1 MLVLEGKSVYQGIAI
16 GRMKY
21 YRKADMSGKVY
32 QIADAEEELS
42 RFETGRQKAMDQLDG
57 LYRKALQEIG
67 SGEAM
72 ILQAHQLLLQ
82 DAEYLKFIKNII
94 TEQKYNTEYA
104 VRSAS
109 DHFVELFSSMEDE
122 YLKERAADI
131 KDISERLIRTLN
143 EDRTE
148 LTLTEPVII
157 AAEDLAPSE
166 TVQLDRSKILSLITQ
181 KGSVNSH
188 SAILART
195 MNIPAIVGVGQQLK
209 PELDGCQVIVDGFLG
224 RIYVDPEEEM
234 LYEYQEKKRVA
245 EERRTALTELLG
257 KENRTKDGKIIDI
270 YANIGE
276 PQDVREALKNDA
288 GGVGLMRSE
297 FLYLNKKNFPS
308 EEEQLAAY
316 KEVLE
321 GMEGRKVIIRTLD
334 IGADKQAEY
343 FQLPKEENP
352 ALGYRAIRICLT
364 RREVFR
370 TQLRAL
376 YRASVYGHLG
386 IMFPMIISVEEIREI
401 KQILS
406 EVKQELSL
414 EGFAYSDK
422 IELGIM
428 IETPAAAV
436 ISDLLAKEVDFFS
449 IGTND
454 LTQYTTAID
463 RQNPMLASFL
473 DPHHPAVLRLIGLTV
488 ENAHNHGIRVGIC
501 GELAADPTMTKT
513 FIELGVDELS
523 VAPGMVLELRKT
535 VREL

>member
-1 MLVLEGKSVYQGIAI
+1 MIVLEGKSVYKGIAI
-16 GRMKY
+16 GTMKY
-21 YRKADMSGKVY
+21 YKKAEIDAKVY
-32 QIADAEEELS
+32 QISDTEAEQN
-42 RFETGRQKAMDQLDG
+42 RFEMGRQKAMEQLEE
-57 LYRKALQEIG
+57 LYQKALREIG
-67 SGEAM
+67 SEEAM

-82 DAEYLKFIKNII
+82 DTEYLSYIKKII
-94 TEQKYNTEYA
+94 TEQKYNAEYA
-104 VRSAS
+104 VLSAS
-109 DHFVELFSSMEDE
+109 DYFAEIFSSMEDD

-131 KDISERLIRTLN
+131 KDISERLIRTLG
-143 EDRTE
+143 EEKTE
-148 LTLTEPVII
+148 FKHTEPVII

-188 SAILART
+188 TAILART
-195 MNIPAIVGVGQQLK
+195 MNIPAIIGVGEQLK
-209 PELDGCQVIVDGFLG
+209 PEYDGYQVIVDGFSGKVYL
-224 RIYVDPEEEM
+224 DPEEG
-234 LYEYQEKKRVA
+234 LLKEYKKKQRA
-245 EERRTALTELLG
+245 EEERRAMLTELLG
-257 KENRTKDGKIIDI
+257 KENRTRAGKQIDI
-270 YANIGE
+270 FANIGE

-297 FLYLNKKNFPS
+297 FLYLNKKSFPT

-316 KEVLE
+316 KEVLK

-343 FQLPKEENP
+343 FHLPKEENP

-364 RREVFR
+364 RKEIFR

-376 YRASVYGHLG
+376 YRASVYGNLG

-401 KQILS
+401 KQMLS

-414 EGFAYSDK
+414 EGIAYRDK

-428 IETPAAAV
+428 IETPAAAI

-463 RQNPMLASFL
+463 RQNPMLASFQ
-473 DPHHPAVLRLIGLTV
+473 DPHHPAVLRLIKLTV
-488 ENAHNHGIRVGIC
+488 ENAHKNGIWIGIC
-501 GELAADPTMTKT
+501 GELAADTTMTET
-513 FIELGVDELS
+513 FLEFGVDELS
-523 VAPGMVLELRKT
+523 VAPGMILELRKT